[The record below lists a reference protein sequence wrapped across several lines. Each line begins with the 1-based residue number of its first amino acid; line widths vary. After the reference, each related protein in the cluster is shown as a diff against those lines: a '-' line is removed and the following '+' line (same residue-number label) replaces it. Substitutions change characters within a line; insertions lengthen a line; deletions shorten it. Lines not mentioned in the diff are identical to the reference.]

1 MYRVYLRGLIEISN
15 KCRKNCLYCGIR
27 AGNCK
32 VRRYEMSNEQIL
44 QAARFA
50 LDNGYGSVVLQAGE
64 RCDSAYV
71 ENIARLVYDITHLKS
86 NVYQPLAVTLS
97 LGEQSRDVYRLW
109 HEAGAGRYLLR
120 IEASDK
126 ELYERI
132 HPQAEHNGSNP
143 ASSNNESK
151 CRTSGE
157 SSLSVTHCN
166 ENNAESSSNA
176 SESCTSDRSS
186 LSVTHSYETRLECI
200 ENLKSLGYITG
211 SGMMIGLPFQSMENL
226 EHDIDFMVRHKIDM
240 VGMGPYIPH
249 KDTPLGQLFFNNQ
262 MFPNSKLQNK
272 SELAGYAAG
281 ECAVTLDQ
289 GKAARHGTRNS
300 KVVQENGTARICKDE
315 PANDTEGIC
324 CRGEGLWG
332 EFVNCSG
339 EEKVKLTIA
348 VIKELRKRLPEIN
361 IAATT
366 ALQVL
371 SPTGREEAIKA
382 GANVV
387 MPNITLPDAK
397 REYNLYEGKVNVNDS
412 PENVKLE
419 LERNLACI
427 GCAIAWGE
435 AGNPPFRH

>member
-1 MYRVYLRGLIEISN
+1 MYKVWLRGLIEISN
-15 KCRKNCLYCGIR
+15 RCRKNCLYCGIR

-32 VRRYEMSNEQIL
+32 VRRYELSNGQIL
-44 QAARFA
+44 QAAQFA

-64 RCDSAYV
+64 RCDSDYV
-71 ENIARLVYDITHLKS
+71 ENIARLVYDITHLRS
-86 NVYQPLAVTLS
+86 STFAPLAVTLS
-97 LGEQSRDVYRLW
+97 LGEQSRDVYKLW

-132 HPQAEHNGSNP
+132 HP
-143 ASSNNESK
+143 
-151 CRTSGE
+151 T
-157 SSLSVTHCN
+157 V
-166 ENNAESSSNA
+166 
-176 SESCTSDRSS
+176 D
-186 LSVTHSYETRLECI
+186 HSYDTRVECI

-211 SGMMIGLPFQSMENL
+211 SGMMIGLPFQTRENL
-226 EHDIDFMVRHKIDM
+226 EHDIDFMVRQKIDM

-249 KDTPLGQLFFNNQ
+249 KDTPLGQLF
-262 MFPNSKLQNK
+262 L
-272 SELAGYAAG
+272 
-281 ECAVTLDQ
+281 
-289 GKAARHGTRNS
+289 
-300 KVVQENGTARICKDE
+300 NGPVSVI
-315 PANDTEGIC
+315 
-324 CRGEGLWG
+324 
-332 EFVNCSG
+332 SG
-339 EEKVKLTIA
+339 EEKVRLTIA
-348 VIKELRKRLPEIN
+348 VTKELRRRLPDVN

-397 REYNLYEGKVNVNDS
+397 REYNLYQGKTSVDDS
-412 PENVKLE
+412 PENVKKK
-419 LERNLACI
+419 LERNLAAF

>member
-27 AGNCK
+27 TGNCK

-157 SSLSVTHCN
+157 SSLN
-166 ENNAESSSNA
+166 
-176 SESCTSDRSS
+176 
-186 LSVTHSYETRLECI
+186 VTHSYETRLECI

-249 KDTPLGQLFFNNQ
+249 KDTPLGQLFFN
-262 MFPNSKLQNK
+262 K
-272 SELAGYAAG
+272 
-281 ECAVTLDQ
+281 
-289 GKAARHGTRNS
+289 
-300 KVVQENGTARICKDE
+300 
-315 PANDTEGIC
+315 
-324 CRGEGLWG
+324 EGLWG

>member
-1 MYRVYLRGLIEISN
+1 MYKVWLRGLIEISN
-15 KCRKNCLYCGIR
+15 RCRKNCLYCGIR

-32 VRRYEMSNEQIL
+32 VRRYELSNGQIL
-44 QAARFA
+44 QAAQFA

-64 RCDSAYV
+64 RCDSDYV
-71 ENIARLVYDITHLKS
+71 ENIARLVYDITHLRS
-86 NVYQPLAVTLS
+86 STFAPLAVTLS
-97 LGEQSRDVYRLW
+97 LGEQSRDVYKLW

-132 HPQAEHNGSNP
+132 HP
-143 ASSNNESK
+143 
-151 CRTSGE
+151 T
-157 SSLSVTHCN
+157 V
-166 ENNAESSSNA
+166 
-176 SESCTSDRSS
+176 D
-186 LSVTHSYETRLECI
+186 HSYDTRVECI

-211 SGMMIGLPFQSMENL
+211 SGMMIGLPFQTRENL

-249 KDTPLGQLFFNNQ
+249 EDTPLGQLF
-262 MFPNSKLQNK
+262 L
-272 SELAGYAAG
+272 
-281 ECAVTLDQ
+281 
-289 GKAARHGTRNS
+289 
-300 KVVQENGTARICKDE
+300 NGPVSVI
-315 PANDTEGIC
+315 
-324 CRGEGLWG
+324 
-332 EFVNCSG
+332 SG

-348 VIKELRKRLPEIN
+348 VTKELRRRLPDIN

-371 SPTGREEAIKA
+371 SPAGRGEAIKA

-397 REYNLYEGKVNVNDS
+397 CEYNLYQGKTSVDDS
-412 PENVKLE
+412 PENVKKE
-419 LERNLACI
+419 LERNLADF
-427 GCAIAWGE
+427 GCTIAWGE

>member
-15 KCRKNCLYCGIR
+15 RCRKNCLYCGIR

-32 VRRYEMSNEQIL
+32 VRRYELSNEQIM
-44 QAARFA
+44 QASQFA

-64 RCDSAYV
+64 RCDSDFV
-71 ENIARLVYDITHLKS
+71 ENIARLVYDITHLRS
-86 NVYQPLAVTLS
+86 RTFAPLAVTLS
-97 LGEQSRDVYRLW
+97 LGEQSRDIYKLW

-132 HPQAEHNGSNP
+132 HPCTVCNDINP
-143 ASSNNESK
+143 ASLNNEPKS
-151 CRTSGE
+151 RISRV
-157 SSLSVTHCN
+157 SSLNV
-166 ENNAESSSNA
+166 A
-176 SESCTSDRSS
+176 
-186 LSVTHSYETRLECI
+186 HSYDTRVACI
-200 ENLKSLGYITG
+200 DNLKSLGYITG
-211 SGMMIGLPFQSMENL
+211 SGMMIGLPFQTRENL

-249 KDTPLGQLFFNNQ
+249 EDTPLGQLF
-262 MFPNSKLQNK
+262 L
-272 SELAGYAAG
+272 
-281 ECAVTLDQ
+281 LD
-289 GKAARHGTRNS
+289 GS
-300 KVVQENGTARICKDE
+300 KVRNNDKAVECVADECSVPLDLGKENCYETENVKEEQEDKAQQ
-315 PANDTEGIC
+315 IC
-324 CRGEGLWG
+324 CNGEKLWG
-332 EFVNCSG
+332 EFINYSG
-339 EEKVKLTIA
+339 EEKVRLTIA
-348 VIKELRKRLPEIN
+348 VTKELRRRLPDIN

-397 REYNLYEGKVNVNDS
+397 REYNLYQGKTNVDDS
-412 PENVKLE
+412 PENVKKE
-419 LERNLACI
+419 LERNLTAF